1 MAERPVRIITKRTA
15 VPGKIPTGT
24 TGTELN
30 LIKAG
35 ELASN
40 LADKKLFSYD
50 GSNVF
55 EFGSKS
61 FLGLTGGTV
70 SGETTFQ
77 SGITVNTIS
86 DTNYVDFNTSPS
98 VPSPTGG
105 TLYYDS
111 SENALSYK
119 PLTNQNDVTVNL
131 GQESLVR
138 VYNNSGAQINNGQ
151 VVHITGSTSGTPT
164 VALANASKLG
174 TTFIDGLAQ
183 SSGVATHN
191 IPNGEYGFIT
201 SFGIVRDLDTST
213 FIVGREL
220 FLSDTIDGGI
230 TDDPDSI
237 AFTSR
242 ISVLGWCLTSD
253 AVNGKIYVKIEN
265 ENQVQSLTQ
274 QEVNVLLGNTISTGV
289 YEYTGATTAST
300 TTFNVA
306 PMRGWLVSNTYSNA
320 TNPDVINV
328 YYTGGTNISLTN
340 IGSADSTYLLVNSG
354 ATLYQQTTFPT
365 PQQRRENIYLGKVN
379 HPNRTSILNINNT
392 VDYDVSPM
400 SSLRDLWSPIRLINQ
415 GIIPSPNGAN
425 LSFNT
430 SAGSLWGNGIN
441 WSNNQLSPNNVNIA
455 AKVPASFTYRTQTGG
470 TSSSVTVIDPTK
482 YDIGG
487 VITSISPAGSNDATN
502 QRIYLYPTGVINVLY
517 GQTRYAT
524 LVQAISA
531 IQSETFIPY
540 PNAES
545 TGILIGVIS
554 VRNDIVAD
562 GQPLTNPDYAKFTLV
577 SKFGESFGGTGGL
590 STTTLQQAYNNST
603 NPEIITNTTLGGV
616 QFKGGTGNDADK
628 NIIIENNS
636 SVETAYIRADG
647 KALFNT
653 ISATTIGDSGS
664 CVTNLYVSNISSCS
678 PLNIQPN
685 NGGNVYF
692 GPTSAI
698 TIDLSN
704 NRLGIGTPNP
714 EYRLD
719 ISGTTG
725 RVFYD
730 GDTTRNTYR
739 QSQIINEGPSTGIT
753 AISVASEG
761 SGNQIELFSIG
772 SGVSNSI
779 QWRFA
784 GEPGDVALYASSAAN
799 NLNIINNVG
808 SGTADNIRFYAG
820 GSGHITG
827 QTPAMHIQGSGSTK
841 GYVGIGTVTPT
852 AKLHVTN
859 TGSSDSFLV
868 EDSTNPDS
876 TPFVIDRFGRV
887 GIGIINPS
895 TDLHI
900 SGNAAAFRL
909 QGTDHIYQEF
919 YPQGS
924 TTRFGFLG
932 YGSSGSSDLEL
943 FNESSAGR
951 LKFGT
956 SGLTRMVISASGD
969 LGIGI
974 TSPTAKLHINNTTSG
989 NTFLAEDST
998 NPDSSPF
1005 VIDSSGQV
1013 GIGTTTPSEK
1023 LNISGNT
1030 KIDVITS
1037 GTTDGL
1043 IINKSGSFTRGQIV
1057 LTDDNNLLW
1066 RFGLTSGGGNT
1077 SFNFF
1082 NGANDV
1088 LTINRD
1094 FEQVG
1099 IGVNPSTVGT
1109 QAKLHINNTTS
1120 GNTFLAEDST
1130 NPDSS
1135 PFVIDSSGQV
1145 GIGLTTPSL
1154 PLHIRAS
1161 AVAST
1166 NEPIVRVQVSDSDA
1180 YFAINNAVTTDSVFV
1195 PEVLGR
1201 GDSTNSQIGIVI
1213 GAYIDS
1219 TQDVGTSP
1227 VTVFRSGLAS
1237 IANVTTRPL
1246 FDFRNLSTS
1255 VMLID
1260 ANGDLGIGTS
1270 NPTSRL
1276 TVVTSSGVT
1285 GSYPANSGTL
1295 QTGEVTRL
1303 RNGGSNLVFDI
1314 GGFSSNGNWL
1324 QSTNQTDL
1332 SLTYP
1337 LLLNPNGGKVG
1348 INLTSPSESLHV
1360 SGNTIV
1366 SGTLSGGTM
1375 VITTQPTSGYTTT
1388 QILMRNTTTGQV
1400 EITDSTSPSIY
1411 NYGMSYAMTTFNY
1424 LT

>member
-50 GSNVF
+50 GSNIF

-86 DTNYVDFNTSPS
+86 DTSYIDFNTSPS

-111 SENALSYK
+111 NENALSYK

-174 TTFIDGLAQ
+174 TTFTDGLAQ

-201 SFGIVRDLDTST
+201 NFGIVRDLDTST

-265 ENQVQSLTQ
+265 ENQLQSLTQ
-274 QEVNVLLGNTISTGV
+274 QEVNVLLGNTVSTGA

-524 LVQAISA
+524 LVEAISS

-603 NPEIITNTTLGGV
+603 NPEITTNSTLKGV
-616 QFKGGTGNDADK
+616 QFKGGTGSDLDA
-628 NIIIENNS
+628 NIVIENNAGVVTGQWLANGGLS
-636 SVETAYIRADG
+636 ATS
-647 KALFNT
+647 
-653 ISATTIGDSGS
+653 ISATTYYNLPTDVYITGGTYDNSNGTAIFGNSTGGTFNVNGFTTGDTYWTSGS
-664 CVTNLYVSNISSCS
+664 VGSFSVKIDNNSGLDATGDRAVASGNNTLASGSDSFAQNGNTIAFGNYSHAEGYQTKTVGLGSHSEGGFTLAGWKGFSASSVVSG
-678 PLNIQPN
+678 L
-685 NGGNVYF
+685 
-692 GPTSAI
+692 I
-698 TIDLSN
+698 TISN
-704 NRLGIGTPNP
+704 NVDYTSEFTGSTVL
-714 EYRLD
+714 LD
-719 ISGTTG
+719 SK
-725 RVFYD
+725 FYAYNSINYLAPD
-730 GDTTRNTYR
+730 FTIQLDDT
-739 QSQIINEGPSTGIT
+739 SINAG
-753 AISVASEG
+753 ISVADASNLNSSSATTFNGLYSHAEGRYTTALGNESHAEGSYTTAAGEHSRSEG
-761 SGNQIELFSIG
+761 LSTVALGISSHAQGGATTAVGDYSHSEGIG
-772 SGVSNSI
+772 SIAFGSTSHAEGGATTAI
-779 QWRFA
+779 
-784 GEPGDVALYASSAAN
+784 GDYSHSEGGATTAVGAFSHAS
-799 NLNIINNVG
+799 
-808 SGTADNIRFYAG
+808 
-820 GSGHITG
+820 
-827 QTPAMHIQGSGSTK
+827 GSGSTASGITSFVHSSNSFAIGDRSVVLGGQNITGTTDDTVYVSNLNVYNIPTLNNSNTEILSRNSSNGNVEYTQLSAFTYIT
-841 GYVGIGTVTPT
+841 GYTYSPTTNTFTIKQNQGQPDITASFNSVSGFTVDGSLTVTGNT
-852 AKLHVTN
+852 VLQSVTGTSAQINGN
-859 TGSSDSFLV
+859 TTITNGLVRIQGNSSNELVRITQLGSGNAFVV
-868 EDSTNPDS
+868 EDSTNPD
-876 TPFVIDRFGRV
+876 T
-887 GIGIINPS
+887 
-895 TDLHI
+895 
-900 SGNAAAFRL
+900 
-909 QGTDHIYQEF
+909 
-919 YPQGS
+919 
-924 TTRFGFLG
+924 
-932 YGSSGSSDLEL
+932 
-943 FNESSAGR
+943 
-951 LKFGT
+951 
-956 SGLTRMVISASGD
+956 
-969 LGIGI
+969 
-974 TSPTAKLHINNTTSG
+974 
-989 NTFLAEDST
+989 
-998 NPDSSPF
+998 SPF
-1005 VIDSSGQV
+1005 VIDSSG
-1013 GIGTTTPSEK
+1013 
-1023 LNISGNT
+1023 
-1030 KIDVITS
+1030 
-1037 GTTDGL
+1037 
-1043 IINKSGSFTRGQIV
+1043 F
-1057 LTDDNNLLW
+1057 
-1066 RFGLTSGGGNT
+1066 
-1077 SFNFF
+1077 
-1082 NGANDV
+1082 
-1088 LTINRD
+1088 
-1094 FEQVG
+1094 VG
-1099 IGVNPSTVGT
+1099 IGVETPTNP
-1109 QAKLHINNTTS
+1109 LHISGSTDQIKLSNGSSVWTVASKSNGDFVAVASGTRASMYFGSYGTTNS
-1120 GNTFLAEDST
+1120 TRIGSNGAIIVNSPSDSLFTGNGS
-1130 NPDSS
+1130 
-1135 PFVIDSSGQV
+1135 V
-1145 GIGLTTPSL
+1145 GIG
-1154 PLHIRAS
+1154 IS
-1161 AVAST
+1161 A
-1166 NEPIVRVQVSDSDA
+1166 
-1180 YFAINNAVTTDSVFV
+1180 
-1195 PEVLGR
+1195 PE
-1201 GDSTNSQIGIVI
+1201 T
-1213 GAYIDS
+1213 
-1219 TQDVGTSP
+1219 
-1227 VTVFRSGLAS
+1227 
-1237 IANVTTRPL
+1237 
-1246 FDFRNLSTS
+1246 
-1255 VMLID
+1255 
-1260 ANGDLGIGTS
+1260 
-1270 NPTSRL
+1270 
-1276 TVVTSSGVT
+1276 
-1285 GSYPANSGTL
+1285 
-1295 QTGEVTRL
+1295 
-1303 RNGGSNLVFDI
+1303 
-1314 GGFSSNGNWL
+1314 
-1324 QSTNQTDL
+1324 
-1332 SLTYP
+1332 
-1337 LLLNPNGGKVG
+1337 K
-1348 INLTSPSESLHV
+1348 LHV
-1360 SGNTIV
+1360 SGNTII
-1366 SGTLSGGTM
+1366 SGILSGGTM
-1375 VITTQPTSGYTTT
+1375 VITTTPASSTST
-1388 QILMRNTTTGQV
+1388 QILMRNSESGQI
-1400 EITDSTSPSIY
+1400 EITDSTSPAIY
-1411 NYGMSYAMTTFNY
+1411 NFGMTYAISSFNF